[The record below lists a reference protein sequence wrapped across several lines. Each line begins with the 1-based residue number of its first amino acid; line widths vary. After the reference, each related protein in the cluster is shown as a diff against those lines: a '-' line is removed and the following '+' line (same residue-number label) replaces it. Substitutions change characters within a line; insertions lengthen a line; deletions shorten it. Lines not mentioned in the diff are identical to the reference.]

1 MGNKERGFTVLEL
14 LLVLTL
20 LAGAGFTLLLKIPN
34 RLESQRLEFAAT
46 QLLEE
51 VRDSQQAALAENS
64 WYEVSFYTAGSAQH
78 YQISGQNKRVAD
90 IYLQSGIR
98 FLNQPANLQFNTM
111 GYSTGTTITLG
122 NRLGERRSVIVAPVG
137 MRIREE

>member
-64 WYEVSFYTAGSAQH
+64 WYEVSFYTGGDAQH
-78 YQISGQNKRVAD
+78 YQVSGQNKRVAD

-98 FLNQPANLQFNTM
+98 FLNQPANLQFNAM